1 MTILTKN
8 SITVTTLVDLEKA
21 FEFDERY
28 IDIAE
33 REIFFDIIRNDER
46 FIALMKQPKK
56 NNTFG
61 VLTNS
66 QNWTLHGA

>member
-56 NNTFG
+56 FTFG

>member
-56 NNTFG
+56 
-61 VLTNS
+61 
-66 QNWTLHGA
+66 